1 MERILMAISITGK
14 LNKAANQF
22 QAGESTGFGVRLG
35 VRYYDRETQQNEYTN
50 YEAVIFAK
58 APAQVQFYQQA
69 LVEGS
74 VIELSGT
81 TQKIKSFDGQNGQI
95 LSIEIHDAKLGF
107 VHTGNQPQ
115 QQQTP
120 QQQYQQP
127 RQQAQQQQYNAPQ
140 QQQRAPQQAPQQAQ
154 PQYNEPPMDFDDD
167 IPFAPIGLMHNNN
180 LMHCI

>member
-1 MERILMAISITGK
+1 MAISITGK

-22 QAGESTGFGVRLG
+22 QAGESIGFGVRLG
-35 VRYYDRETQQNEYTN
+35 VRYYDRETQQNKYTN

-81 TQKIKSFDGQNGQI
+81 TQKIKSFDGQNGQV

-115 QQQTP
+115 QQQ
-120 QQQYQQP
+120 
-127 RQQAQQQQYNAPQ
+127 QAQQQQYQQRQQVPQ
-140 QQQRAPQQAPQQAQ
+140 QQQQRQQPMQQQ

-167 IPFAPIGLMHNNN
+167 IPFAPVGLMHNNN